1 MSQFEYECR
10 CCSKPFRLPGQ
21 LARHINDV
29 GLSIDQT
36 VEYRAE
42 LKDVGVQPCLGC
54 RRWFTTRGM
63 PRHKNCCEGLSRVD
77 REAVDDS
84 SDESGTQ
91 DDSEDDVEII
101 SAENRRF
108 LRELEWEE
116 LIVCPYQTL
125 VIPASMRSV
134 WLSTFDMTE
143 ALNEAGEIELAFKL
157 QALQIRLITYPSQG
171 VDKEISLRA
180 LLKKRV
186 NRFKTGV
193 WEDIWQ
199 EQAKIKVKE
208 SDRVMEV
215 EAGKLDQKTVKRA
228 RQLAKEL
235 ELSKARKLLVGSRPA
250 DPTKDPVV
258 METLKKLH
266 SPETVL
272 RDFLEEPD
280 GYKTEDKYRF
290 EVKDVDSHSGGTRV
304 KEGADKVV
312 LRKLKKK
319 VAQAAS
325 GSRYEHYMGLEESH
339 PKLVRSWIHMIAN
352 DEMPSELAE
361 DYVRAAKLFAFYKD
375 EKCDAKKIRPCA
387 IGETLRRITAKVM
400 VLQDSPLLKPEFL
413 KVSQFGIGTHGGIE
427 YAYHAVRLHLD
438 ALIDGETGGD
448 KTRDTLHGIMQSDM
462 TNAFNSTDRATREGI
477 ELSPGSN

>member
-272 RDFLEEPD
+272 RDFPEEPD

-290 EVKDVDSHSGGTRV
+290 EVKDVDSHSGGTSV

-361 DYVRAAKLFAFYKD
+361 DYVRAAKLFAY
-375 EKCDAKKIRPCA
+375 IQR
-387 IGETLRRITAKVM
+387 
-400 VLQDSPLLKPEFL
+400 
-413 KVSQFGIGTHGGIE
+413 
-427 YAYHAVRLHLD
+427 
-438 ALIDGETGGD
+438 
-448 KTRDTLHGIMQSDM
+448 
-462 TNAFNSTDRATREGI
+462 
-477 ELSPGSN
+477 